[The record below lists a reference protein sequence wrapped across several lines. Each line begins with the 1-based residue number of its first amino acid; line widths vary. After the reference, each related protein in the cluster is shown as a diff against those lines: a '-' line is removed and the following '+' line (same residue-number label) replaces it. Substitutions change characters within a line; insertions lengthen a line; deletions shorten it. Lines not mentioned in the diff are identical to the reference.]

1 MQSIVLVKDEQNK
14 SARYLIM
21 LLGLIYRIGVDQFI
35 RKVLLM
41 REIWFF
47 ELLRQFL
54 KTLIYTF

>member
-41 REIWFF
+41 REFWFF